1 MGEAPGFRVERAEVG
16 GWELT
21 LRAGGWL
28 RAEVE
33 GLRAEVE
40 GGHIPL
46 RDSRRRRDLIRFRLA
61 T

>member
-1 MGEAPGFRVERAEVG
+1 MRPGCRKMGEEPGFRVERAEVG

-33 GLRAEVE
+33 GLRAEVD
-40 GGHIPL
+40 GGHPPCE
-46 RDSRRRRDLIRFRLA
+46 IRGDVGI
-61 T
+61 